1 VVVEEEDDVA
11 GWETAAASPRLA
23 APYKSWLRRRGTQAP
38 VGPLAAAVYGLPTWI
53 NIAWADYSLRAG
65 LPKPL
70 SPWVPIHV
78 GLEVRA
84 QLIHALKGSD

>member
-1 VVVEEEDDVA
+1 MWLDGKRQQPRRTIQIVA
-11 GWETAAASPRLA
+11 
-23 APYKSWLRRRGTQAP
+23 RRRGTQAP

-53 NIAWADYSLRAG
+53 NTAWADNSLRAG